1 MELLIQIPE
10 AFQVVVDSEKHGFLQ
25 QKNSSFER
33 KGQQA
38 TLSSNIRGTPLI
50 NDSTCLKPL
59 ELTGSQSFF
68 VKNPLQNCVCV
79 SHVFLFLLSS
89 APPPWEGIFG
99 SMWRGLFFRING
111 YNVSTSIFINKVL
124 FIYLSTSHFILLLPA
139 FYFVVEVSYYYIR
152 LRLFIRLIILA
163 EIDIVEIPSSCD
175 SAPQP
180 PSACQIWYLPFVYC
194 NVSTWCSLPGYDKLS
209 STHI

>member
-1 MELLIQIPE
+1 MSKLFCNQRLYIRIYIYTY
-10 AFQVVVDSEKHGFLQ
+10 
-25 QKNSSFER
+25 
-33 KGQQA
+33 
-38 TLSSNIRGTPLI
+38 TLSNIVDITLAGWKLCDRWA
-50 NDSTCLKPL
+50 
-59 ELTGSQSFF
+59 SQD
-68 VKNPLQNCVCV
+68 
-79 SHVFLFLLSS
+79 VFSPYLP
-89 APPPWEGIFG
+89 PPPWEGIFG

-194 NVSTWCSLPGYDKLS
+194 NVSTWCSLQAMTSWAVRISRMLV
-209 STHI
+209 